1 VKKPAA
7 VPSDTST
14 TSTQQSGTAGN
25 VPMLLVVVGKLAGK
39 IFPVGGPES
48 IIGRSPDAGVVLDE
62 ESVSRHHA
70 KIVIDGAGMRLVDLG
85 SRNGTFC
92 NGVRVRERPLVDG
105 DQIQLGDVVLKVA
118 ASGVGDPSAPPNWP
132 ARLRRIWTHGYF
144 ETRIEEECVR
154 SNVQKTQFTLLRI
167 RCPADSP
174 HRAIEDCLANALRLV
189 DVVGEYGPGE
199 YEILLPGTGLMGGRV
214 AEQRILAAL
223 KTAVGQATIGLATF
237 PADGQ
242 AADELL
248 SRAGNRARGEAEEE
262 TPSEPGLGQ
271 PSMAQLYQL
280 VDRVAATDINVLLL
294 GETGVG
300 KEWMANVIHQRSK
313 RAGKPY
319 LALNVAALSESL
331 LESELFGHERGAF
344 TGAVQAKPGLL
355 ETADGGTVLLDEVGE
370 LPPQTQIKLL
380 RVLETRQVMRVGGTK
395 LITVD
400 VRFVAAT
407 NRDLESDAGRGTFR
421 EDLFYRLNGVSLY
434 VPPLRNR
441 RTEIE
446 GLVRMFSTEASR
458 KYRNGAAVTIDPS
471 AMQLLMRYE
480 WPGNIRELRNVVER
494 AVVIAPGQVVGMEQL
509 PVERLNSTFASRS
522 VATRRQNEVPRGAPH
537 LLNTPPPA
545 QPLAEPTPAPAD
557 RGLKDQVRALEE
569 ARIVDA
575 LAQCAGNQTR
585 AAKLLGIARRTLT
598 MKMEAYGISGPRKPR

>member
-1 VKKPAA
+1 MKKPATIA
-7 VPSDTST
+7 SDTST
-14 TSTQQSGTAGN
+14 TSTGQSAAEGR
-25 VPMLLVVVGKLAGK
+25 VPVLVVVVGKLAGR
-39 IFPVGGPES
+39 IFPLGGAET

-70 KIVIDGAGMRLVDLG
+70 KVISDDSGIRVVDLD
-85 SRNGTFC
+85 SRNGTFS
-92 NGVRVRERPLVDG
+92 NGTRVHEQALADG
-105 DQIQLGDVVLKVA
+105 DQIQLGDVVLRLSA
-118 ASGVGDPSAPPNWP
+118 VGTAEQSAPPNWP

-154 SNVQKTQFTLLRI
+154 SDVQRTHFTLLRI
-167 RCPADSP
+167 RCSPDSA
-174 HRAIEDCLANALRLV
+174 RKEVEDCLANALRLV

-199 YEILLPGTGLMGGRV
+199 YEILLPGTGLAGGRV

-223 KTAVGQATIGLATF
+223 RTAVGQAAVGLATF
-237 PADGQ
+237 PADGR

-248 SRAGNRARGEAEEE
+248 ARAGNRARGEADEE
-262 TPSEPGLGQ
+262 PASQPGIGE

-300 KEWMANVIHQRSK
+300 KEWVANVIHQRSK

-344 TGAVQAKPGLL
+344 TGAVQTKPGLL

-370 LPPQTQIKLL
+370 LPPTMQIKLL
-380 RVLETRQVMRVGGTK
+380 RVLETHQVMRVGSTK
-395 LITVD
+395 LTTVD
-400 VRFVAAT
+400 VRFIAAT

-441 RTEIE
+441 RSEIE
-446 GLVRMFSTEASR
+446 GLVRMFSMEAAR
-458 KYRNGAAVTIDPS
+458 KYRGAAEVSIAPD
-471 AMQLLMRYE
+471 AMQLLLRYE

-494 AVVIAPGQVVGMEQL
+494 AVVIAPGQVVGLEQL
-509 PVERLNSTFASRS
+509 PVERLNATFATRS
-522 VATRRQNEVPRGAPH
+522 VATRRPHELPRSGPQGHAAP
-537 LLNTPPPA
+537 LM
-545 QPLAEPTPAPAD
+545 AEPTPAPRD
-557 RGLKDQVRALEE
+557 RALKDEVRALEE

-575 LAQCAGNQTR
+575 LAQCAGNQTQ

-598 MKMEAYGISGPRKPR
+598 LKMDAYGIPGPRKPRRSR